1 MNLKG
6 DARIQKDNA
15 GNLPRAH
22 RMPSKCDINIDVP
35 WALFRANKT
44 TQIKEQENKQG
55 IFYYM
60 CILKTKTNKQK
71 KPTKM
76 EPTSRKNKNLQRL

>member
-22 RMPSKCDINIDVP
+22 RMPSV
-35 WALFRANKT
+35 
-44 TQIKEQENKQG
+44 TQMCPELCPEQTQQHILRNKQRV
-55 IFYYM
+55 FYYM
-60 CILKTKTNKQK
+60 CILKTKTK
-71 KPTKM
+71 KPHKDGTHK
-76 EPTSRKNKNLQRL
+76 